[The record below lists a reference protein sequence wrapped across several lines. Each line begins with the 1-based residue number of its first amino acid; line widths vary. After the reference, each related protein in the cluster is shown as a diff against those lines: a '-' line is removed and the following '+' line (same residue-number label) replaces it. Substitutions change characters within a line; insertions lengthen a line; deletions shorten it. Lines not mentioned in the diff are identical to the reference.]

1 MTPRVTVSHP
11 ELVVPCRLFRERGE
25 SRRVRYGPGPRP
37 RRSPSRSADAPRAS
51 AREHAASRAR
61 PLPQSPSPWHP
72 GEATSAVA
80 ALRVLWWVAAV
91 LLVAWIRRL
100 RDARARR
107 WQAPVVH
114 QERMPCRRGC
124 RAPRPP
130 RVPAG
135 TGAGDQATA
144 AARVSGS
151 WIHGTGVSIK
161 SASRGGRS
169 NMDCGLAHSHVQP
182 PGRATPAWL
191 RRSRCHSCSSGSGRA
206 TIFQGKGPHRPVSR
220 SGGTAHGPGSRHP
233 RVAHP

>member
-1 MTPRVTVSHP
+1 MCGTARAPGRLDHPRAPRTHLAHRRGNLPRHERGRSRSRRRHGIP
-11 ELVVPCRLFRERGE
+11 AKPHLPSPPCRSCG
-25 SRRVRYGPGPRP
+25 
-37 RRSPSRSADAPRAS
+37 
-51 AREHAASRAR
+51 
-61 PLPQSPSPWHP
+61 
-72 GEATSAVA
+72 
-80 ALRVLWWVAAV
+80 VAAV

-135 TGAGDQATA
+135 AGTGDHATA

-151 WIHGTGVSIK
+151 WIHRTAVSIK

-169 NMDCGLAHSHVQP
+169 SMDCGLAHSHVQP

-191 RRSRCHSCSSGSGRA
+191 RRSRCHSRSSGSGRA
-206 TIFQGKGPHRPVSR
+206 AIFQGRRPASTGVPLRRDS
-220 SGGTAHGPGSRHP
+220 A
-233 RVAHP
+233 